1 MKITKLG
8 IPLVLLLGLCAGC
21 SESTSQDKFT
31 VAYLP
36 VEDSTEIQTLH
47 KEFEDDLSEAIG
59 IPVESYQTT
68 SYSAAVEAV
77 TSGKVDMVQLTPFSY
92 VVAEGKG
99 GAHLI
104 ANAEIPS
111 LATEDGYV
119 SCLFA
124 KGDSQIESVDDIKG
138 KIMAFGDP
146 ASTTGHLIPKY
157 YLMNEFDLSV
167 DDIENN
173 YFSQVLFSGGHDKT
187 VLGVA
192 QGTYEV
198 GAAYC
203 KMSDML
209 VEKGVIKENDV
220 KVIGGA
226 GKDLGIEISTTP
238 VVARDGL
245 DKELEEK
252 LTKFLLSYENK
263 DYFKGVGLEGGKYV
277 KADDSLY
284 DGIRKMADALQLNEE
299 ELLQ

>member
-21 SESTSQDKFT
+21 SESASQDKFT

-47 KEFEDDLSEAIG
+47 EEFENDLSEAIG

-104 ANAEIPS
+104 ANAEIPN
-111 LATEDGYV
+111 AETEDGYV
-119 SCLFA
+119 SCLYA
-124 KGDSQIESVDDIKG
+124 KGDSQIE
-138 KIMAFGDP
+138 
-146 ASTTGHLIPKY
+146 
-157 YLMNEFDLSV
+157 SV

-203 KMSDML
+203 GMSDML
-209 VEKGVIKENDV
+209 VEKGVIEENDV

-245 DKELEEK
+245 DKELEDK
-252 LTKFLLSYENK
+252 LTEFLLSYENE

-284 DGIRKMADALQLNEE
+284 DGIRKMADTLELNEE